1 MDRCSASGQSTRI
14 IPLTKWPEF
23 HPWPTVA
30 GMRWLVFNAE
40 KNGFGTVIRRAGRRV
55 LIDERAFFNWVNER
69 TQEAKTS
76 RA

>member
-1 MDRCSASGQSTRI
+1 MSEFSTPLSQTRF
-14 IPLTKWPEF
+14 IPLTKWPDY

-40 KNGFGTVIRRAGRRV
+40 KNGFVSVVRRAGRRV
-55 LIDERAFFNWVNER
+55 LIDEHAFFNWVNE
-69 TQEAKTS
+69 QAQDAKTS